1 MVIVCFLPS
10 FKDILTGY
18 TTREGLRRLG
28 RAISN
33 RKGFGHPNKG
43 RSVLLTTDDNPL
55 DHNEYLRSIDEMP
68 KFVESPNYGT
78 TSIEHYIR
86 RLVTYLARVQSVTQS
101 IAKGLTLRVCVKLDT
116 KEWLRMYARL
126 RNACEPT
133 SCVHLPDPVMLTAA
147 ALAKDELDLVT
158 EADVDDE
165 MRTVAMRSISSLRN
179 GLGLAGRADAVTARS
194 QTTMLAMDF
203 DIVAK
208 TRSNTHTLW
217 ENLRNKRW
225 YDLRRVTPDCSGN
238 FSLALRS
245 TLAAMRSM
253 ESMVNMI
260 WPFSDVGTGSNIR
273 SEIQGALKAMYVD
286 PIIEIARMTSTAPI
300 VNINHD
306 LRLVGAG
313 NRVLQKSSE
322 NFHGF
327 HARGAD
333 IAREDAWWYTVPRFS
348 SCSAKRWWQRV
359 SWTTTRLEHGT
370 RTSKPER
377 START
382 SSRSGRTRV
391 VSMFR
396 PR

>member
-1 MVIVCFLPS
+1 MGEQSRTGRASATQTRVVQFCS
-10 FKDILTGY
+10 RLT
-18 TTREGLRRLG
+18 TTR
-28 RAISN
+28 
-33 RKGFGHPNKG
+33 
-43 RSVLLTTDDNPL
+43 

-101 IAKGLTLRVCVKLDT
+101 IAKGLTLRVYVKLDT

-158 EADVDDE
+158 DADVDDE

-225 YDLRRVTPDCSGN
+225 YDLRRVTPDCSGH

-333 IAREDAWWYTVPRFS
+333 IAREDAWWYTVPRFG

-359 SWTTTRLEHGT
+359 SWTTTRLEHRT